1 MILEITNETRIRQI
15 KAEFSTSFPYLQIT
29 FFAAPSNSHANQH
42 EIHSDSSIGSISPV
56 DEPLY
61 IAVNASDTISD
72 TEKKLGEKLKL
83 LVKILRKSN
92 SHWVKPGDVDALTLR
107 EQNSIGRISSEHFL
121 HPDYDSRIED
131 EEY

>member
-72 TEKKLGEKLKL
+72 TEKKAGRETETSCKDFAEK
-83 LVKILRKSN
+83 
-92 SHWVKPGDVDALTLR
+92 
-107 EQNSIGRISSEHFL
+107 
-121 HPDYDSRIED
+121 
-131 EEY
+131 